1 MDTFDKET
9 AARVWARVQRREG
22 PGEMPAVRARPD
34 ELVWQSHTLAGLYL
48 GLGKRAAG
56 KTGQQLGQLYQR
68 HRQLTACLRGL
79 SRMNEGVLPGLP
91 PMKAGDG
98 PLPKQLEACYHRELR
113 LLEGLSQLAAE
124 GNSPVYGLLSR
135 QAAERCLTVLAML
148 GGG

>member
-9 AARVWARVQRREG
+9 AARVWARVQRRDSSGEL
-22 PGEMPAVRARPD
+22 PGAPVRPE
-34 ELVWQSHTLAGLYL
+34 ELVWQAHALAGLYL
-48 GLGKRAAG
+48 GLGKRATG
-56 KTGQQLGQLYQR
+56 KTGRQVGELYHR
-68 HRQLTACLRGL
+68 HRQLTACLRGIC
-79 SRMNEGVLPGLP
+79 RMGEGAMPGLP

-113 LLEGLSQLAAE
+113 LLEGLTRLAAE